1 MAIASDYRPQKF
13 SDVVGQESVVAALK
27 SIAKADG
34 VTVRSILL
42 YGSWGSGKTTLA
54 RIFGKAVNCENFK
67 KTGDVCNECEGC
79 KEAMKKNSQSY
90 IEFDSTRTG
99 SVEAIRNM
107 DSIFSAGVN
116 GRRVLVFDEIHCFHY
131 SNNVYVWDE
140 NRRTFY
146 LRKIGQIVSKKE
158 KLEVM
163 CFDNDGNLC
172 HAPIVDWHQNPK
184 RFLRGYHFKSEGFS
198 KKLLSIRCTDDHKI
212 FSLERGWV
220 KAEDLK
226 VGEKVRAIT
235 PFRGKDRIKTLEN
248 KRRYYLFSKEVEQ
261 FLLGTLLGDSSVYA
275 EPGHKPRIVIKQSL
289 KQEFYFKEKARIL
302 KGALSY
308 TKLEEN
314 KGFGDYVWVGYTR
327 SREQYKKY
335 FELTTKNGKKT
346 VNLEWL
352 SKIEPLG
359 LAAWFMD
366 DGSASYK
373 DTVTKGRILQTVSLA
388 THGFSKEENELICF
402 WFKDKYDLNFKLQ
415 LDSSKNL
422 YYIRTSRGEDA
433 RKFVEIVAPF
443 ILKEFAYKIQG
454 YEAGD
459 GLRKVSSVEIVD
471 YNHLGA
477 VEVSAS
483 FVRKD
488 TNEAALKYNDRG
500 HVYDIEVEGHHNYIV
515 QGVSVHNCSSKSAQS
530 ALLKVLEEGVKST
543 FMVFCTTDKVLDTIQ
558 SRSVVFNINTIPVFQ
573 IKQRVSQIAQIR
585 GIEISDNELEALAIK
600 SKGHMRDALSILEHY
615 ELAGSVA
622 LKTPLRSLKKFILL
636 SLKHEDIEDVLKDI
650 LSYPLVDIRSSVSV
664 MIRDFYRS
672 DEKFDKKVREL
683 KLHHKIFEYFYSS
696 LAQQA
701 LQDEYGTEILLRSFY
716 EKIQK

>member
-42 YGSWGSGKTTLA
+42 YGSWGAGKTSLA

-99 SVEAIRNM
+99 SVDAIRNM
-107 DSIFSAGVN
+107 DSVFSSGVN
-116 GRRVLVFDEIHCFHY
+116 GRRVLVFDEIH
-131 SNNVYVWDE
+131 
-140 NRRTFY
+140 TA
-146 LRKIGQIVSKKE
+146 SK
-158 KLEVM
+158 
-163 CFDNDGNLC
+163 
-172 HAPIVDWHQNPK
+172 A
-184 RFLRGYHFKSEGFS
+184 
-198 KKLLSIRCTDDHKI
+198 
-212 FSLERGWV
+212 
-220 KAEDLK
+220 
-226 VGEKVRAIT
+226 
-235 PFRGKDRIKTLEN
+235 
-248 KRRYYLFSKEVEQ
+248 
-261 FLLGTLLGDSSVYA
+261 
-275 EPGHKPRIVIKQSL
+275 
-289 KQEFYFKEKARIL
+289 
-302 KGALSY
+302 
-308 TKLEEN
+308 
-314 KGFGDYVWVGYTR
+314 
-327 SREQYKKY
+327 
-335 FELTTKNGKKT
+335 
-346 VNLEWL
+346 
-352 SKIEPLG
+352 
-359 LAAWFMD
+359 
-366 DGSASYK
+366 
-373 DTVTKGRILQTVSLA
+373 
-388 THGFSKEENELICF
+388 
-402 WFKDKYDLNFKLQ
+402 
-415 LDSSKNL
+415 
-422 YYIRTSRGEDA
+422 
-433 RKFVEIVAPF
+433 
-443 ILKEFAYKIQG
+443 
-454 YEAGD
+454 
-459 GLRKVSSVEIVD
+459 
-471 YNHLGA
+471 
-477 VEVSAS
+477 
-483 FVRKD
+483 
-488 TNEAALKYNDRG
+488 
-500 HVYDIEVEGHHNYIV
+500 
-515 QGVSVHNCSSKSAQS
+515 AQS

-622 LKTPLRSLKKFILL
+622 LKTPLRSLKKFIFL